1 VPGKQRATLL
11 ILAALA
17 AVAAIVLIPMLT
29 DEDELQEDTPTP
41 AQTATTITPGAT
53 STTAERRPPPRS
65 AVKTIAVRDG
75 KPVGGVE
82 RLSYDSGETVNFVV
96 TSNAADEVHVHG
108 YDIEQALPAG
118 ERARVRF
125 KATLEGIYEVELH
138 GSGEQIAELRV
149 SP

>member
-53 STTAERRPPPRS
+53 STTAERPPPL
-65 AVKTIAVRDG
+65 AAAKTIAVRDG

-108 YDIEQALPAG
+108 YDIEKALPAG